1 MAYKVF
7 GVDNSEEDEMKS
19 GYFGGPYV
27 ERRIG

>member
-7 GVDNSEEDEMKS
+7 GVDSSEEDEMKN

-27 ERRIG
+27 ERRIR

>member
-1 MAYKVF
+1 MAYKVV
-7 GVDNSEEDEMKS
+7 GVENSEEDEMKS

>member
-7 GVDNSEEDEMKS
+7 GVDNSKEDEMKN

-27 ERRIG
+27 ERRIR

>member
-1 MAYKVF
+1 MVYKVF
-7 GVDNSEEDEMKS
+7 GVDNSEETKMKN